1 MKAVPPFGYEV
12 LFSRN
17 LGIVSKDEQLI
28 LKKSRVGIAGVGG
41 VGGAHAITLARMGIG
56 HFHLADPDFFEAAN
70 MNRQF
75 GATFQSLGQSKTIVL
90 KEMIQS
96 INPDAEVTIFDDG
109 INSQNC
115 KIFLQDTDLV
125 LDGIDAFAVSDR
137 RILYE
142 SCLAQNIFVIASGPV
157 GLTAT
162 LHVFGPGSMSFED
175 YFDFR
180 SCQSEEEMFVA
191 FIVGTCPS
199 FLHWGQ
205 IDSNYIDIGNQR
217 GPSLAPSINL
227 CAALACS
234 EALQILLHR
243 NSSMLAPR
251 YLQFDL
257 KDKTLAKKYLFW
269 GNRNPLQ
276 RLKRRFALHVLQ
288 KK

>member
-1 MKAVPPFGYEV
+1 MTAVSPLNYEV

-17 LGIVSKDEQLI
+17 LGIVSKDEQLL
-28 LKKSRVGIAGVGG
+28 LKKARVGIAGVGG

-75 GATFQSLGQSKTIVL
+75 GATCQSLGQSKAVVL

-96 INPDAEVTIFDDG
+96 INPEAKVTIFTEG

-115 KIFLQDTDLV
+115 DKFLQDTDLV
-125 LDGIDAFAVSDR
+125 LDGIDAFAISDR
-137 RILYE
+137 RMLYE

-162 LHVFGPGSMSFED
+162 LHVFGPGSMSSED

-180 SCQSEEEMFVA
+180 SCQSIEEMFVA

-205 IDSNYIDIGNQR
+205 IDPTYVDIINRR

-227 CAALACS
+227 SAALACS
-234 EALQILLHR
+234 EALQIILNRKSNL
-243 NSSMLAPR
+243 LAPR

-257 KDKTLAKKYLFW
+257 KDKKLSKKYLLW
-269 GNRNPLQ
+269 GNRNPMQ
-276 RLKRRFALHVLQ
+276 ILKRRFALQVLHR
-288 KK
+288 K